1 MFICFDWTIVRIMNI
16 FEQTDSNRSRSFTLS
31 GNSNVAVNAMVGGG
45 TQGTPNSCINDW
57 LLIGCARVADR
68 LPQSNTCEDR
78 ICGGTFNAEVSSMSK
93 TVTSKSLYKYFQK
106 KIQIIF
112 FRFLCNFLLGICD
125 RSIAGSLRPFRLHFH
140 TDAVEAPNDIDNK
153 GFCLD
158 YVQQPCTNG

>member
-1 MFICFDWTIVRIMNI
+1 MNI

-93 TVTSKSLYKYFQK
+93 TVTSKSLY
-106 KIQIIF
+106 
-112 FRFLCNFLLGICD
+112 
-125 RSIAGSLRPFRLHFH
+125 
-140 TDAVEAPNDIDNK
+140 E
-153 GFCLD
+153 
-158 YVQQPCTNG
+158 